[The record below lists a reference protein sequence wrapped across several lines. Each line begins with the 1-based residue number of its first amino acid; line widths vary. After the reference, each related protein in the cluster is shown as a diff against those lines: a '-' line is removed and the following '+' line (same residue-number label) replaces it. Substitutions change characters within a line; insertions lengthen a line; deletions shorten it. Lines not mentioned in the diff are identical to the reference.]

1 MKSYKVRKRII
12 SIFLSV
18 LTVFCSLTPC
28 FSALADNSSVI
39 GFYNIQI
46 FYEDGTLVPEFAEDG
61 ESPYIEYMV
70 EGEKKQ
76 FKYSFI
82 DCSLPDNGYVKWTSD
97 TPTVCDVTEDGLVRA
112 FDSSKGA
119 AVRLW
124 LDNEVGTI
132 PLVGGIMKK
141 ALEKVLFNDKVNL
154 DTMDADQIVSLV
166 EDAFGSDSI
175 LAEYIDSYKGQLIDS
190 LRTYLDK
197 VHTVIYCTMYDA
209 DGNFLVQDSFSVVVN
224 KSEEIY
230 ADFIPNGTHITNK
243 QDVPTTVAK
252 GSTLQLSACTTPTRL
267 HMGVIYSVKS
277 SSIFDNGKV
286 VATVDDSGLVSFK
299 NTGTV
304 TILVSPDTE
313 GFINNLLKYI
323 NYIYEL
329 ENTGV
334 IDSGQIADILI
345 KYVGL
350 DMNRNVLAAILD
362 TCFAIADIAGD
373 TADPVQLTAT
383 AVKIIANIILQFT
396 TNDSITFTVVE
407 GVPMTDFKIAGAT
420 AVKEGAQI
428 QLEITDTKPVAAI
441 TNDITWTS
449 SDPSIASVDPVTG
462 TITGRDAGGS
472 LGEYSQQTVTI
483 TATSAANNI
492 SKTYDVTVTG
502 KTGRYLSDVEITT
515 DYASI
520 SIGGDEYCH
529 ATVYPNRVATA
540 DNLYLHWGI
549 AVLNE
554 ETQETE
560 YLWAGDA
567 YQETDEAGNPLTD
580 ENGNP
585 VMNDGSVT
593 DGIGKID
600 STGHYWAV
608 AGGTCTVVCRAETGY
623 YIYDGSFYQISE
635 VMTSKDIDNGQ
646 PVESIS
652 LAATGTTSGG
662 TLTAK
667 DVEINGKIY
676 HYVTVKK
683 TVMDGLAGNG
693 CVVKANIF
701 PEDATNKNVNWYID
715 NSDYA
720 LSDINNE
727 AGTVKVK
734 MKAGVEKATSVNVYC
749 VSQDG
754 DVKSDVLTIAVS
766 RNYAV
771 SNVIDGDEISI
782 INGYT
787 KNATHTLVPN
797 NSSFSGKAYS
807 CYECNWYSSD
817 EDVVQVVSV
826 DNDGNAVLK
835 GVDVGTATLYC
846 VSADGAIT
854 DTATVTVY
862 PDKSR
867 LNEIISLCEKT
878 IIRKTADN
886 AKDYQEYMR
895 KLNYAYYI
903 RDEVAL
909 ASQDS
914 VETYAEELLYIFYK
928 LGGFIGLNSVTILDK
943 NSNKAGEYISV
954 DVETVSYKNTKY
966 DLGYLLNPVGAMYS
980 SIEWSSDSDSVSV
993 DKNGVC
999 KPTSNSACY
1008 ATITVTARD
1017 YMGTAVSDSVVIS
1030 FGKTVATGV
1039 TIEPASVVGGKAGET
1054 RQLEAK
1060 ISPLNAFG
1068 KSTADVKAVTW
1079 YSSDEGVATVD
1090 KNGLV
1095 TFVYGGDCE
1104 ITCVT
1109 KDGGFAGTCAVNV
1122 VTNYDALQEL
1132 VNTYTSLS
1140 LGEENYYPDTYAVY
1154 TAKLN
1159 EAKALIAAQN
1169 STQKEVNQMYS
1180 ELEAAYKGLRKYTYI
1195 QRVELYLDGEATSDF
1210 YQYDL
1215 SLLKEGLSYKNA
1227 KLDLKVRLYPN
1238 NASYSSVKWESSTD
1252 LISIDQ
1258 DGVAKPTENKS
1269 CYGRITCTVTDH
1281 FNHTFSDD
1289 VWVSFSYKPVTKVEV
1304 APTEIKGNAGDT
1316 EQLVKTIYPT
1326 GDSLAH
1332 IGAAE
1337 IKDVYWES
1345 DNESVATVDQN
1356 GLVTFVGAGAT
1367 TIRCVSYDGGFAG
1380 ECRVSTNGD
1389 RSVLR
1394 TVISQYENVNYMDY
1408 TYNYGMAFKAA
1419 YEEAQVALYDET
1431 YTQEQIDAAADKLAA
1446 AGAALAGNEFVVAQ
1460 TINLSY
1466 DNQTQNAVFEY
1477 KSKGTGT
1484 LAADATAHS
1493 YKGTS
1498 PTYNSR
1504 TVLTASMPADAAS
1517 NYTSITWAVNE
1528 KSDNTEIS
1536 TNGSTITINAAK
1548 ASQSAKTTLTVTATD
1563 TYGRT
1568 VSRTVRVVVARYI
1581 VTGVALDKTSV
1592 SQYANAGS
1600 FQLSATVSPSDAK
1613 VQEVLWSSSDES
1625 VATVDSSG
1633 VVTPKNTG
1641 SCVITAESYDGAIK
1655 ATCTVT
1661 LTTDYTKLASRYAE
1675 LKDFYDANKDTQ
1687 KYTNASMA
1695 VLNQALVQ
1703 ANTIINESTAK
1714 QADVDLMV
1722 AKLNEAYNGLVLF
1735 VPVSSVLIS
1744 PVAADNLSVVNEG
1757 FIRYSATSLNNVTV
1771 QLNAFVL
1778 PSDSTPVSLTWS
1790 SSKESEGITVDENG
1804 FVTKTGASADYA
1816 IITATATD
1824 ELGNTA
1830 TGSVCV
1836 SFVRT
1841 PVQSVSFENEIVYG
1855 APTTTKTI
1863 SATVA
1868 GSTSLIKPSIADCLY
1883 YSANPE
1889 IATVDELTG
1898 VVTFVATG
1906 ETVITAK
1913 SADGGHSAT
1922 IRVVTTNDTTALAA
1936 AIEDYSTVVYT
1947 DYAYDYGTA
1956 FKAAY
1961 DNAVTVCN
1969 DYTASQA
1976 VIDDALT
1983 QLQTAYNSLS
1993 GHPFISPGDVQIQLS
2008 DSTVVQNGGTYVKN
2022 ANNQLVLQGVYAA
2035 GAMIKSAVFTYENA
2049 INLTAQALDGK
2060 LLLTKNNTEA
2070 SASID
2075 VTYTVTDDYDRET
2088 VVTASIRV
2096 IDDKTPITSFKF
2108 VYNGAE
2114 VDESTGVTYTAATL
2128 YNKSIQLGIN
2138 TYPENAENYT
2148 SIKWES
2154 SNSKITVDSTGLVKI
2169 NGAAT
2174 SSNYTATIK
2183 CTITLSDGSTIS
2195 NSIPVT
2201 FKRG

>member
-1 MKSYKVRKRII
+1 MKSQKTRKRII

-28 FSALADNSSVI
+28 FSAFAENSGVI
-39 GFYNIQI
+39 GIYTVEI

-70 EGEKKQ
+70 EGDKKQ
-76 FKYSFI
+76 FQYSFI

-132 PLVGGIMKK
+132 PLVGGLMKK

-175 LAEYIDSYKGQLIDS
+175 LAQYIDSYKGELIDS
-190 LRTYLDK
+190 LRQYLDK
-197 VHTVIYCTMYDA
+197 VHTIIYCTMYDA
-209 DGNFLVQDSFSVVVN
+209 DGTVLDQDSFSVVVN

-252 GSTLQLSACTTPTRL
+252 GSKVQLSACTTPTRL

-286 VATVDDSGLVSFK
+286 VATVDDSGLVTFK

-329 ENTGV
+329 QNTGT
-334 IDSGQIADILI
+334 IDSGQVADILI

-549 AVLNE
+549 AVWNE

-715 NSDYA
+715 NSDYKLA
-720 LSDINNE
+720 NIDNA
-727 AGTVKVK
+727 AGTVEVK

-754 DVKSDVLTIAVS
+754 DIKSEVLTIAVS

-797 NSSFSGKAYS
+797 NSAFSGKAYS

-817 EDVVQVVSV
+817 EDVVQVVGV

-928 LGGFIGLNSVTILDK
+928 LGGFIGLNSVTILDQ

-999 KPTSNSACY
+999 KPTSNSECY

-1060 ISPLNAFG
+1060 ISPLNVFG
-1068 KSTADVKAVTW
+1068 NSTADVKAVTW

-1090 KNGLV
+1090 ENGLV

-1109 KDGGFAGTCAVNV
+1109 KDGGFVGTCAVNV

-1180 ELEAAYKGLRKYTYI
+1180 ELEAAYKGLKKYTYI

-1227 KLDLKVRLYPN
+1227 ELDLKVRLYPN
-1238 NASYSSVKWESSTD
+1238 SASYSSVKWESSTD
-1252 LISIDQ
+1252 LISISQ
-1258 DGVAKPTENKS
+1258 DGIAKPTENKS

-1289 VWVSFSYKPVTKVEV
+1289 VWVSFSYKPVTQVEV
-1304 APTEIKGNAGDT
+1304 SPTAIAGNAGDT
-1316 EQLVKTIYPT
+1316 TQLVKTIYPT
-1326 GDSLAH
+1326 GDSLLH

-1337 IKDVYWES
+1337 ITDVYWES

-1389 RSVLR
+1389 RSVLK
-1394 TVISQYENVNYMDY
+1394 TVIAQYENVNYMDY

-1419 YEEAQVALYDET
+1419 YEEAQVALYDDT

-1446 AGAALAGNEFVVAQ
+1446 AGAALAGNEFVIAQ

-1484 LAADATAHS
+1484 LSADASAHS
-1493 YKGTS
+1493 YQGTS
-1498 PTYNSR
+1498 TTYNSR
-1504 TVLTASMPADAAS
+1504 TVLTASLPADAAS
-1517 NYTSITWAVNE
+1517 NYTSIVWTVNE
-1528 KSDNTEIS
+1528 KSDNTEASI
-1536 TNGSTITINAAK
+1536 NGSKITINASK
-1548 ASQSAKTTLTVTATD
+1548 ASQSAKTLLTVTATD

-1568 VSRTVRVVVARYI
+1568 VSRTIRVVVARYI
-1581 VTGVALDKTSV
+1581 VTGVSLDKTSV
-1592 SQYANAGS
+1592 TQYANAGS
-1600 FQLSATVSPSDAK
+1600 FRLSATVTPSDAK
-1613 VQEVLWSSSDES
+1613 VQEVLWYSSDES

-1633 VVTPKNTG
+1633 LVTPKNTG

-1655 ATCTVT
+1655 ATCSVT

-1687 KYTNASMA
+1687 KYTQASMDI
-1695 VLNQALVQ
+1695 LNQALVQ

-1722 AKLNEAYNGLVLF
+1722 SKLNEAYNGLVLF
-1735 VPVSSVLIS
+1735 VPVSSVSIS
-1744 PVAADNLSVVNEG
+1744 PVAADNLSTVNDG
-1757 FIRYSATSLNNVTV
+1757 FIRYSATALNNATI
-1771 QLNAFVL
+1771 QLSAQVL
-1778 PSDSTPVSLTWS
+1778 PSNSTPVSFTWS
-1790 SSKESEGITVDENG
+1790 STKQNEGISVDENG

-1830 TGSVCV
+1830 TGRVCV

-1841 PVQSVSFENEIVYG
+1841 PVKSVSFENEIVYG

-1863 SATVA
+1863 KAKVA
-1868 GSTSLIKPSIADCLY
+1868 GSTSLAQPSLSDCLY
-1883 YSANPE
+1883 SSANPE
-1889 IATVDELTG
+1889 IATVDEITG
-1898 VVTFVATG
+1898 VVTFVSTG

-1922 IRVVTTNDTTALAA
+1922 IRVITTNDTTALAA
-1936 AIEDYSTVVYT
+1936 AIEEYSTVVYT

-1956 FKAAY
+1956 FKTAY
-1961 DNAVTVCN
+1961 DNAVAVCD

-1976 VIDDALT
+1976 IIDNALT
-1983 QLQTAYNSLS
+1983 QLQTAYNNLS
-1993 GHPFISPGDVQIQLS
+1993 GHPFIAPGEVQIQLS
-2008 DSTVVQNGGTYVKN
+2008 DSTVVQDGGIYVKN
-2022 ANNQLVLQGVYAA
+2022 ANNQLVLQGVYAT

-2049 INLTAQALDGK
+2049 TNLTAQVVDGK

-2070 SASID
+2070 TASID

-2088 VVTASIRV
+2088 VVTASIKV

-2108 VYNGAE
+2108 VYNGEE
-2114 VDESTGVTYTAATL
+2114 VEAVNYTAPTL
-2128 YNKSIQLGIN
+2128 YGKSVQLGIN

-2148 SIKWES
+2148 SIAWGS

-2169 NGAAT
+2169 SGAAT
-2174 SSNYTATIK
+2174 SSNYTATIT
-2183 CTITLSDGSTIS
+2183 CTITLADGSTIR

-2201 FKRG
+2201 FTRG

>member
-1 MKSYKVRKRII
+1 MKSQKTRKRII

-28 FSALADNSSVI
+28 FSAFAENSGVI
-39 GFYNIQI
+39 GFYTVEI

-70 EGEKKQ
+70 EGDKKQ
-76 FKYSFI
+76 FQYRFI

-132 PLVGGIMKK
+132 PLVGGLMKK

-175 LAEYIDSYKGQLIDS
+175 LAQYIDSYKGELIDS
-190 LRTYLDK
+190 LRQYLDK

-209 DGNFLVQDSFSVVVN
+209 DGTVLDQDSFSVVVN

-252 GSTLQLSACTTPTRL
+252 GSKVQLSACTTPTRL

-286 VATVDDSGLVSFK
+286 VATVDDSGLVTFK

-329 ENTGV
+329 QNTGT
-334 IDSGQIADILI
+334 IDSGQVADILI

-362 TCFAIADIAGD
+362 TCFAIADIVGD

-567 YQETDEAGNPLTD
+567 YQETDEEGNLLTD

-635 VMTSKDIDNGQ
+635 VMTSKDVDNGQ

-662 TLTAK
+662 TLTAT
-667 DVEINGKIY
+667 DVEINGQIY

-683 TVMDGLAGNG
+683 TVIDGLAGNG

-715 NSDYA
+715 NSDYKLA
-720 LSDINNE
+720 NIDNA
-727 AGTVKVK
+727 AGTVEVK

-754 DVKSDVLTIAVS
+754 DIKSEVLTIAVS

-797 NSSFSGKAYS
+797 NSAFSGKAYS

-817 EDVVQVVSV
+817 EDVVQVVGV

-914 VETYAEELLYIFYK
+914 VETYADELLYIFYK

-943 NSNKAGEYISV
+943 SSNKAGEYISV

-999 KPTSNSACY
+999 KPTSNSECY

-1090 KNGLV
+1090 ENGLV

-1109 KDGGFAGTCAVNV
+1109 KDGGFVGTCAVNV

-1140 LGEENYYPDTYAVY
+1140 LGEENYYPDTYAAY

-1180 ELEAAYKGLRKYTYI
+1180 ELEAAYKGLKKYTYI

-1227 KLDLKVRLYPN
+1227 ELDLKVRLYPN
-1238 NASYSSVKWESSTD
+1238 SASYSSVKWESSTD
-1252 LISIDQ
+1252 LISISQ
-1258 DGVAKPTENKS
+1258 DGIAKPTENKS

-1289 VWVSFSYKPVTKVEV
+1289 VWVSFSYKPVTQVEV
-1304 APTEIKGNAGDT
+1304 SPTAIAGNAGDT
-1316 EQLVKTIYPT
+1316 TQLVKTIYPT
-1326 GDSLAH
+1326 GDSLLH

-1337 IKDVYWES
+1337 ITDVYWES

-1367 TIRCVSYDGGFAG
+1367 IIRCVSYDGGFAG

-1389 RSVLR
+1389 RSVLK
-1394 TVISQYENVNYMDY
+1394 TVIAQYENVNYMDY

-1419 YEEAQVALYDET
+1419 YEEAQVALYDDT

-1446 AGAALAGNEFVVAQ
+1446 AGAALAGNEFVIAQ

-1484 LAADATAHS
+1484 LAADASAHS
-1493 YKGTS
+1493 YQGTS
-1498 PTYNSR
+1498 TTYNSR
-1504 TVLTASMPADAAS
+1504 TVLTASLPADAAS
-1517 NYTSITWAVNE
+1517 NYTSIVWTVNE
-1528 KSDNTEIS
+1528 KSDNTEASI
-1536 TNGSTITINAAK
+1536 NGSKITINASK
-1548 ASQSAKTTLTVTATD
+1548 ASQSAKTLLTVTATD

-1568 VSRTVRVVVARYI
+1568 VSRTIRVVVARYI
-1581 VTGVALDKTSV
+1581 VTGVSLDKTSV
-1592 SQYANAGS
+1592 TQYANAGS
-1600 FQLSATVSPSDAK
+1600 FRLSATVTPSDAK
-1613 VQEVLWSSSDES
+1613 VQEVLWYSSDES

-1633 VVTPKNTG
+1633 LVTPKNSG
-1641 SCVITAESYDGAIK
+1641 SCVITAESYDGAKK
-1655 ATCTVT
+1655 ATCSVT

-1687 KYTNASMA
+1687 KYTQASMDI
-1695 VLNQALVQ
+1695 LNQALVQ

-1722 AKLNEAYNGLVLF
+1722 SKLNEAYDGLVLF
-1735 VPVSSVLIS
+1735 VPVSSVSIS
-1744 PVAADNLSVVNEG
+1744 PVAADNLSTVNDG
-1757 FIRYSATSLNNVTV
+1757 FIRYSATALNNVTI
-1771 QLNAFVL
+1771 QLSAQVL
-1778 PSDSTPVSLTWS
+1778 PSNSTPVSFTWS
-1790 SSKESEGITVDENG
+1790 STKQNEGISVDENG

-1830 TGSVCV
+1830 TGRVCV

-1841 PVQSVSFENEIVYG
+1841 PVKSVSFENEIVYG

-1863 SATVA
+1863 KAKVA
-1868 GSTSLIKPSIADCLY
+1868 GSTVLAQPSLSDCLY
-1883 YSANPE
+1883 SSANPE
-1889 IATVDELTG
+1889 IATVDEITG
-1898 VVTFVATG
+1898 VVTFVSTG

-1936 AIEDYSTVVYT
+1936 AIEEYSTVVYT

-1956 FKAAY
+1956 FKTAY
-1961 DNAVTVCN
+1961 DNAVAVCD
-1969 DYTASQA
+1969 DYTASQD
-1976 VIDDALT
+1976 VIDNALT
-1983 QLQTAYNSLS
+1983 QLQTAYNNLS
-1993 GHPFISPGDVQIQLS
+1993 GHPFIAPGEVQIQLS
-2008 DSTVVQNGGTYVKN
+2008 DSTVVQDGGIYVKN
-2022 ANNQLVLQGVYAA
+2022 ANNQLVLQGVYAT

-2049 INLTAQALDGK
+2049 INLTAQVVDGK

-2070 SASID
+2070 TASID

-2088 VVTASIRV
+2088 VVTASIKV

-2108 VYNGAE
+2108 VYNGEE
-2114 VDESTGVTYTAATL
+2114 VEAVNYTASTL
-2128 YNKSIQLGIN
+2128 YGKSVQLGIN

-2148 SIKWES
+2148 SIAWGS

-2169 NGAAT
+2169 SGAAT
-2174 SSNYTATIK
+2174 SSNYTATIT
-2183 CTITLSDGSTIS
+2183 CTITLADGSTIS

>member
-1 MKSYKVRKRII
+1 MKSQKTRKRII

-28 FSALADNSSVI
+28 FSAFAGDGGVI
-39 GFYNIQI
+39 GIYTVEI

-70 EGEKKQ
+70 EGDKKQ
-76 FKYSFI
+76 FQYSFI

-132 PLVGGIMKK
+132 PLVGGLMKK

-175 LAEYIDSYKGQLIDS
+175 LAQYIDSYKGELIDS
-190 LRTYLDK
+190 LRQYLDK
-197 VHTVIYCTMYDA
+197 VHTIIYCTMYDA
-209 DGNFLVQDSFSVVVN
+209 DGTVLDQDSFSVVVN

-252 GSTLQLSACTTPTRL
+252 GSKVQLSACTTPTRL

-286 VATVDDSGLVSFK
+286 VATVDDSGLVTFK

-329 ENTGV
+329 QNTGT
-334 IDSGQIADILI
+334 IDSGQVADILI

-549 AVLNE
+549 AVWNE

-635 VMTSKDIDNGQ
+635 VTTSKDVDNGQ

-715 NSDYA
+715 NSDYKLA
-720 LSDINNE
+720 NIDNA
-727 AGTVKVK
+727 AGTVEVK

-754 DVKSDVLTIAVS
+754 DIKSEVLTIAVS

-797 NSSFSGKAYS
+797 NSAFSGKAYS

-878 IIRKTADN
+878 VIRKTADN

-928 LGGFIGLNSVTILDK
+928 LGGFIGLNSVTILDQ

-980 SIEWSSDSDSVSV
+980 SIKWESDSDSVSV

-999 KPTSNSACY
+999 KPTSNSSCY
-1008 ATITVTARD
+1008 ATITVTATD

-1060 ISPLNAFG
+1060 ISPLNVFG
-1068 KSTADVKAVTW
+1068 NSTADVKAVTW

-1090 KNGLV
+1090 ENGLV

-1109 KDGGFAGTCAVNV
+1109 KDGGFVGTCAVNV

-1140 LGEENYYPDTYAVY
+1140 LGEENYYPDTYAAY

-1227 KLDLKVRLYPN
+1227 ELDLKVRLYPN
-1238 NASYSSVKWESSTD
+1238 SASYSSVKWESSTD
-1252 LISIDQ
+1252 LISISQ

-1289 VWVSFSYKPVTKVEV
+1289 VWVSFSYKPVTQVEV
-1304 APTEIKGNAGDT
+1304 SPTAIAGNAGDT
-1316 EQLVKTIYPT
+1316 TQLVKTIYPT
-1326 GDSLAH
+1326 GDSLLH

-1337 IKDVYWES
+1337 ITDVYWES

-1367 TIRCVSYDGGFAG
+1367 IIRCVSYDGGFAG

-1389 RSVLR
+1389 RSVLK
-1394 TVISQYENVNYMDY
+1394 TVIAQYENVNYMDY

-1419 YEEAQVALYDET
+1419 YEEAQVALYDDT

-1446 AGAALAGNEFVVAQ
+1446 AGAALAGNEFVIAQ

-1466 DNQTQNAVFEY
+1466 ENQTQNALFEY
-1477 KSKGTGT
+1477 KTKGDPGT
-1484 LAADATAHS
+1484 LAADASAHS
-1493 YKGTS
+1493 YQGTS
-1498 PTYNSR
+1498 TTYNSR
-1504 TVLTASMPADAAS
+1504 TILTASLPADAAS
-1517 NYTSITWAVNE
+1517 NYTSIVWTVNE
-1528 KSDNTEIS
+1528 KSDNTEASI
-1536 TNGSTITINAAK
+1536 NGSKITINASK
-1548 ASQSAKTTLTVTATD
+1548 ASQSAKTLLTVTATD

-1568 VSRTVRVVVARYI
+1568 VSRTIRVVVARYI
-1581 VTGVALDKTSV
+1581 VTGVSLDKTSV
-1592 SQYANAGS
+1592 TQYANAGS
-1600 FQLSATVSPSDAK
+1600 FRLSATVTPSDAK
-1613 VQEVLWSSSDES
+1613 VQEVLWYSSDES

-1633 VVTPKNTG
+1633 LVTPKNSG
-1641 SCVITAESYDGAIK
+1641 SCVITAESYDGAKK
-1655 ATCTVT
+1655 ATCSVT
-1661 LTTDYTKLASRYAE
+1661 LTADYTKLASRYAE

-1687 KYTNASMA
+1687 KYTQASMDI
-1695 VLNQALVQ
+1695 LNQALVQ

-1722 AKLNEAYNGLVLF
+1722 SKLNEAYNGLVLF
-1735 VPVSSVLIS
+1735 VPVSSVSIS
-1744 PVAADNLSVVNEG
+1744 PVAADNLSTVNDG
-1757 FIRYSATSLNNVTV
+1757 FIRYSATALNNVTI
-1771 QLNAFVL
+1771 QLSAQVL
-1778 PSDSTPVSLTWS
+1778 PSNSTPVSFTWS
-1790 SSKESEGITVDENG
+1790 STKQNEGISVDENG

-1830 TGSVCV
+1830 TGRVCV

-1841 PVQSVSFENEIVYG
+1841 PVKSVSFENEIVYG

-1863 SATVA
+1863 KAKVA
-1868 GSTSLIKPSIADCLY
+1868 GSTVLAQPSLSDCLY
-1883 YSANPE
+1883 SSANPE
-1889 IATVDELTG
+1889 IATVDEITG
-1898 VVTFVATG
+1898 VVTFVSTG

-1922 IRVVTTNDTTALAA
+1922 IRVITTNDTTALAA
-1936 AIEDYSTVVYT
+1936 AIEEYSTVVYT

-1956 FKAAY
+1956 FKTAY
-1961 DNAVTVCN
+1961 DNAVAVCD
-1969 DYTASQA
+1969 DYTASQS
-1976 VIDDALT
+1976 VIDNALT
-1983 QLQTAYNSLS
+1983 QLQTAYNNLS
-1993 GHPFISPGDVQIQLS
+1993 GHPFITPGEVQIQLS
-2008 DSTVVQNGGTYVKN
+2008 DSTVVQDGGIYVKN
-2022 ANNQLVLQGVYAA
+2022 ANNQLVLQGVYAT

-2049 INLTAQALDGK
+2049 TNLTAQVVDGK

-2070 SASID
+2070 TASID

-2088 VVTASIRV
+2088 VVTASIKV

-2108 VYNGAE
+2108 VYNGEE
-2114 VDESTGVTYTAATL
+2114 VEAVNYTAPTL
-2128 YNKSIQLGIN
+2128 YGKSVQLGIN

-2148 SIKWES
+2148 SIAWGS

-2169 NGAAT
+2169 SGAAT
-2174 SSNYTATIK
+2174 SSNYTATIT
-2183 CTITLSDGSTIS
+2183 CTITLADGSTIS

-2201 FKRG
+2201 FTRG

>member
-1 MKSYKVRKRII
+1 MKSQKTRKRII

-28 FSALADNSSVI
+28 FSAFAGDGGVI
-39 GFYNIQI
+39 GFYTVEI

-70 EGEKKQ
+70 EGDKKQ

-132 PLVGGIMKK
+132 PLVGGLMKK

-175 LAEYIDSYKGQLIDS
+175 LAQYIDSYKGELIDS
-190 LRTYLDK
+190 LRQYLDK
-197 VHTVIYCTMYDA
+197 VHTIIYCTMYDA
-209 DGNFLVQDSFSVVVN
+209 DGTVLDQDSFSVVVN

-252 GSTLQLSACTTPTRL
+252 GSKVQLSACTTPTRL

-286 VATVDDSGLVSFK
+286 VATVDDSGLVTFK

-329 ENTGV
+329 QNTGT
-334 IDSGQIADILI
+334 IDSGQVADILI

-515 DYASI
+515 DYEMI
-520 SIGGDEYCH
+520 NIGGDEYCH

-549 AVLNE
+549 AVWNE

-567 YQETDEAGNPLTD
+567 YQETDEEGNLLTD
-580 ENGNP
+580 ENGEP

-635 VMTSKDIDNGQ
+635 VMTSKDVDNGQ

-662 TLTAK
+662 TLTAT
-667 DVEINGKIY
+667 DVEINGQIY

-715 NSDYA
+715 NSDYKLA
-720 LSDINNE
+720 NIDNA
-727 AGTVKVK
+727 AGTVEVK

-754 DVKSDVLTIAVS
+754 DIKSDVLTIAVS

-797 NSSFSGKAYS
+797 NSAFSGKAYS

-826 DNDGNAVLK
+826 DDDGNAVLK

-878 IIRKTADN
+878 VIRKTADN

-928 LGGFIGLNSVTILDK
+928 LGGFIGLNSVTILDQ

-980 SIEWSSDSDSVSV
+980 SFEWSSDSDSVSV

-999 KPTSNSACY
+999 KPTSNSECY

-1090 KNGLV
+1090 ENGLV

-1109 KDGGFAGTCAVNV
+1109 KDGGFVGTCAVNV

-1180 ELEAAYKGLRKYTYI
+1180 ELEAAYKGLKKYTYI

-1227 KLDLKVRLYPN
+1227 ELDLKVRLYPN
-1238 NASYSSVKWESSTD
+1238 SASYSSVKWESSTD
-1252 LISIDQ
+1252 LISISQ
-1258 DGVAKPTENKS
+1258 DGIAKPTENKS

-1289 VWVSFSYKPVTKVEV
+1289 VWVSFSYKPVTQVEV
-1304 APTEIKGNAGDT
+1304 SPTAIAGNAGDT
-1316 EQLVKTIYPT
+1316 TQLVKTIYPT
-1326 GDSLAH
+1326 GDSLLH

-1337 IKDVYWES
+1337 ITDVYWES

-1367 TIRCVSYDGGFAG
+1367 IIRCVSYDGGFAG

-1389 RSVLR
+1389 RSVLK
-1394 TVISQYENVNYMDY
+1394 TVIAQYENVNYMDY

-1419 YEEAQVALYDET
+1419 YEEAQVALYDDT

-1446 AGAALAGNEFVVAQ
+1446 AGAALAGNEFVIAQ

-1466 DNQTQNAVFEY
+1466 ENQTQNALFEY

-1484 LAADATAHS
+1484 LSADASAHS
-1493 YKGTS
+1493 YQGTS
-1498 PTYNSR
+1498 STYNSR
-1504 TVLTASMPADAAS
+1504 TILTASLPADAAS
-1517 NYTSITWAVNE
+1517 NYTSIVWTVNE
-1528 KSDNTEIS
+1528 KSDNTEASID
-1536 TNGSTITINAAK
+1536 GSKITINAAK
-1548 ASQSAKTTLTVTATD
+1548 ASQSAKTLLTVTATD

-1568 VSRTVRVVVARYI
+1568 VSRTIRVVVARYI
-1581 VTGVALDKTSV
+1581 VTGVSLDKTSV
-1592 SQYANAGS
+1592 TQYANAGS
-1600 FQLSATVSPSDAK
+1600 FQLSATVTPSDAK
-1613 VQEVLWSSSDES
+1613 VQEVLWYSSDES

-1633 VVTPKNTG
+1633 LVTPKNSG
-1641 SCVITAESYDGAIK
+1641 SCVITAESYDGAKK
-1655 ATCTVT
+1655 ATCSVT
-1661 LTTDYTKLASRYAE
+1661 LTADYTKLASRYAE

-1687 KYTNASMA
+1687 KYTQASMDI
-1695 VLNQALVQ
+1695 LNQALVQ

-1714 QADVDLMV
+1714 QADVDLMIS
-1722 AKLNEAYNGLVLF
+1722 KLNEAYNGLVLF
-1735 VPVSSVLIS
+1735 VPVSSVSIS
-1744 PVAADNLSVVNEG
+1744 PVAADNLSTVNDG
-1757 FIRYSATSLNNVTV
+1757 FIRYSATALNNVTI
-1771 QLNAFVL
+1771 QLSAQVL
-1778 PSDSTPVSLTWS
+1778 PSNSTPVSFTWDS
-1790 SSKESEGITVDENG
+1790 TKQNEGISVDENG

-1830 TGSVCV
+1830 TGRVCV

-1841 PVQSVSFENEIVYG
+1841 PVKSVSFENEIVYG

-1863 SATVA
+1863 KAKVA
-1868 GSTSLIKPSIADCLY
+1868 GSTVLAQPSLSDCLY
-1883 YSANPE
+1883 SSANPE
-1889 IATVDELTG
+1889 IATVDEITG
-1898 VVTFVATG
+1898 VVTFVSTG

-1922 IRVVTTNDTTALAA
+1922 IRVITTNDTTALAA
-1936 AIEDYSTVVYT
+1936 AIEEYSTVVYT

-1956 FKAAY
+1956 FKTAY
-1961 DNAVTVCN
+1961 DNAVAVCD

-1976 VIDDALT
+1976 VIDNALT
-1983 QLQTAYNSLS
+1983 QLQTAYNNLS
-1993 GHPFISPGDVQIQLS
+1993 GHPFITPGEVQIQLS
-2008 DSTVVQNGGTYVKN
+2008 DSTVVQNGGIYVKN
-2022 ANNQLVLQGVYAA
+2022 ANNQLVLQGVYAT

-2049 INLTAQALDGK
+2049 TNLTAQVVDGK

-2070 SASID
+2070 TASID

-2088 VVTASIRV
+2088 VVTASIKV

-2108 VYNGAE
+2108 VYNGEE
-2114 VDESTGVTYTAATL
+2114 VEAVNYTASTL
-2128 YNKSIQLGIN
+2128 YGKSVQLGIN

-2148 SIKWES
+2148 SIAWGS

-2169 NGAAT
+2169 SGAAT
-2174 SSNYTATIK
+2174 SSNYTATIT
-2183 CTITLSDGSTIS
+2183 CTITLADGSTIR

-2201 FKRG
+2201 FTRG

>member
-1 MKSYKVRKRII
+1 MKSQKTRKRII

-28 FSALADNSSVI
+28 FSAFAGDGGVI
-39 GFYNIQI
+39 GFYTVEI

-70 EGEKKQ
+70 EGDKKQ
-76 FKYSFI
+76 FQYSFI

-132 PLVGGIMKK
+132 PLVGGLMKK
-141 ALEKVLFNDKVNL
+141 ALEKVLFNDKINL
-154 DTMDADQIVSLV
+154 DTMDTDQIISLV

-175 LAEYIDSYKGQLIDS
+175 LAQYIDSYKGELIDS
-190 LRTYLDK
+190 LRQYLDK
-197 VHTVIYCTMYDA
+197 VHTIIYCTMYDA
-209 DGNFLVQDSFSVVVN
+209 DGTVLDQDSFSVVVN

-252 GSTLQLSACTTPTRL
+252 GSKVQLSACTTPTRL

-329 ENTGV
+329 QNTGT
-334 IDSGQIADILI
+334 IDSGQVADILI

-362 TCFAIADIAGD
+362 TCFAVADIVGD

-567 YQETDEAGNPLTD
+567 YQETDEEGNLLTD

-635 VMTSKDIDNGQ
+635 VMTSKDVDNGQ

-662 TLTAK
+662 TLTAT
-667 DVEINGKIY
+667 DVEINGQIY

-683 TVMDGLAGNG
+683 TVIDGLAGNG

-715 NSDYA
+715 NSDYKLA
-720 LSDINNE
+720 NIDNA
-727 AGTVKVK
+727 AGTVEVK

-754 DVKSDVLTIAVS
+754 DIKSEVLTIAVS

-797 NSSFSGKAYS
+797 NSAFSGKAYS

-817 EDVVQVVSV
+817 EDVVQVVGV

-914 VETYAEELLYIFYK
+914 VETYADELLYIFYK

-943 NSNKAGEYISV
+943 SSNKAGEYISV

-999 KPTSNSACY
+999 KPTSNSECY

-1090 KNGLV
+1090 ENGLV

-1109 KDGGFAGTCAVNV
+1109 KDGGFVGTCAVNV

-1140 LGEENYYPDTYAVY
+1140 LGEENYYPDTYAAY

-1180 ELEAAYKGLRKYTYI
+1180 ELEAAYKGLKKYTYI

-1227 KLDLKVRLYPN
+1227 ELDLKVRLYPN
-1238 NASYSSVKWESSTD
+1238 SASYSSVKWESSTD
-1252 LISIDQ
+1252 LISISQ
-1258 DGVAKPTENKS
+1258 DGIAKPTENKS

-1304 APTEIKGNAGDT
+1304 APTELKGNAGDT

-1477 KSKGTGT
+1477 KSKDQGT

-1517 NYTSITWAVNE
+1517 NYTSISWAVNE

-1536 TNGSTITINAAK
+1536 TDGSTITINAAK

-1641 SCVITAESYDGAIK
+1641 SCIITAESYDGAIK

-1687 KYTNASMA
+1687 KYTNASMV

-1744 PVAADNLSVVNEG
+1744 PVAADNLSKVNEG

-1790 SSKESEGITVDENG
+1790 SSKESEGITVDDNG

-1830 TGSVCV
+1830 TGSVCI

-1868 GSTSLIKPSIADCLY
+1868 GSTSFIQPSIADCLY

-1969 DYTASQA
+1969 DYTASQE

-1993 GHPFISPGDVQIQLS
+1993 GHPFIAPGDVQIQLS

-2022 ANNQLVLQGVYAA
+2022 ANNQLVLQGVYAT

-2049 INLTAQALDGK
+2049 INLTAQVLDGK

-2154 SNSKITVDSTGLVKI
+2154 SNSKITVDSGLVKI
-2169 NGAAT
+2169 SGAAT

>member
-1 MKSYKVRKRII
+1 MKSQKTRKRII

-28 FSALADNSSVI
+28 FSAFAGDGGVI
-39 GFYNIQI
+39 GFYTVEI

-70 EGEKKQ
+70 EGDKKQ

-132 PLVGGIMKK
+132 PLVGGLMKK

-175 LAEYIDSYKGQLIDS
+175 LAQYIDSYKGELIDS
-190 LRTYLDK
+190 LRQYLDK

-209 DGNFLVQDSFSVVVN
+209 DGTVLDQDSFSVVVN

-252 GSTLQLSACTTPTRL
+252 GSKVQLSACTTPTRL

-286 VATVDDSGLVSFK
+286 VATVDDSGLVTFK

-329 ENTGV
+329 QNTGT
-334 IDSGQIADILI
+334 IDSGQVADILI

-362 TCFAIADIAGD
+362 TCFAIADIVGD

-549 AVLNE
+549 AVWNE

-567 YQETDEAGNPLTD
+567 YQETDEEGNLLTD
-580 ENGNP
+580 ENGEP

-635 VMTSKDIDNGQ
+635 VMTSKDVDNGQ

-662 TLTAK
+662 TLTAT
-667 DVEINGKIY
+667 DVEINGQIY

-683 TVMDGLAGNG
+683 TVIDGLAGNG

-715 NSDYA
+715 NSDYKLA
-720 LSDINNE
+720 NIDNA
-727 AGTVKVK
+727 AGTVEVK

-754 DVKSDVLTIAVS
+754 DIKSEVLTIAVS

-797 NSSFSGKAYS
+797 NSAFSGKAYS

-817 EDVVQVVSV
+817 EDVVQVVGV
-826 DNDGNAVLK
+826 DDDGNAVLK

-914 VETYAEELLYIFYK
+914 VETYADELLYIFYK

-943 NSNKAGEYISV
+943 SSNKAGEYISV

-1109 KDGGFAGTCAVNV
+1109 KDGGFVGTCAVNV

-1238 NASYSSVKWESSTD
+1238 NASYSAVKWESSTD

-1304 APTEIKGNAGDT
+1304 APTELKGNAGDT

-1477 KSKGTGT
+1477 KSKDQGT
-1484 LAADATAHS
+1484 LAADATAHR
-1493 YKGTS
+1493 YQGTS
-1498 PTYNSR
+1498 TTYNSR
-1504 TVLTASMPADAAS
+1504 TVLTASLPADAAS

-1600 FQLSATVSPSDAK
+1600 FQITATVTPSDAK

-1735 VPVSSVLIS
+1735 VPVSSVSIS
-1744 PVAADNLSVVNEG
+1744 PVAADNLSIVNEG

-1771 QLNAFVL
+1771 QLNASVL

-1830 TGSVCV
+1830 TGSVCI

-1868 GSTSLIKPSIADCLY
+1868 GSTSFIQPSIADCLY
-1883 YSANPE
+1883 YSANPK

-1969 DYTASQA
+1969 DYTASQE

-1993 GHPFISPGDVQIQLS
+1993 GHPFIAPGEVQIQLS
-2008 DSTVVQNGGTYVKN
+2008 DSTVVQDGGIYVKN
-2022 ANNQLVLQGVYAA
+2022 ANNQLVLQGVYAT

-2049 INLTAQALDGK
+2049 TNLTAQVVDGK

-2088 VVTASIRV
+2088 VVTASIKV

-2108 VYNGAE
+2108 VYNGEE
-2114 VDESTGVTYTAATL
+2114 VEAVNYTASTL
-2128 YNKSIQLGIN
+2128 YGKSVQLGIN

-2148 SIKWES
+2148 SIVWSS
-2154 SNSKITVDSTGLVKI
+2154 SNSKVSVDPATGLVKI
-2169 NGAAT
+2169 SGAAT
-2174 SSNYTATIK
+2174 SSNYTATIT
-2183 CTITLSDGSTIS
+2183 CTITLADGSTIR

>member
-1 MKSYKVRKRII
+1 MKSQKTRKRII

-28 FSALADNSSVI
+28 FSAFAGDGGVI
-39 GFYNIQI
+39 GFYTVEI

-70 EGEKKQ
+70 EGDKKQ

-132 PLVGGIMKK
+132 PLVGGLMKK

-175 LAEYIDSYKGQLIDS
+175 LAQYIDSYKGELIDS
-190 LRTYLDK
+190 LRQYLDK
-197 VHTVIYCTMYDA
+197 VHTIIYCTMYDA
-209 DGNFLVQDSFSVVVN
+209 DGTVLDQDSFSVVVN

-252 GSTLQLSACTTPTRL
+252 GSKVQLSACTTPTRL

-420 AVKEGAQI
+420 AVKEGTQI

-441 TNDITWTS
+441 TDDITWTS

-520 SIGGDEYCH
+520 NIGGDEYCH

-549 AVLNE
+549 AVWNE

-567 YQETDEAGNPLTD
+567 YQETDEEGNLLTD
-580 ENGNP
+580 ENGEP

-635 VMTSKDIDNGQ
+635 VMTSKDVDNGQ

-652 LAATGTTSGG
+652 LAATGTTNGS
-662 TLTAK
+662 TLTTTQTE
-667 DVEINGKIY
+667 VNGETLKYAMVRI
-676 HYVTVKK
+676 KAG
-683 TVMDGLAGNG
+683 DGDITYNNKGAVITATIL
-693 CVVKANIF
+693 
-701 PEDATNKNVNWYID
+701 PEDATNKNLNWYVDNDNFTVTKD
-715 NSDYA
+715 NSNGTA
-720 LSDINNE
+720 KIKLSAGNE
-727 AGTVKVK
+727 VAQ
-734 MKAGVEKATSVNVYC
+734 SVNIYC
-749 VSQDG
+749 VSEDG
-754 DVKSDVLTIAVS
+754 DVKSDVITLCVA
-766 RNYAV
+766 RNYAN
-771 SNVIDGDEISI
+771 SNSIVGDNLSV
-782 INGYT
+782 INGQT
-787 KNATHTLVPN
+787 LSVEHEMNFDGSLSGNNAVCRN
-797 NSSFSGKAYS
+797 A
-807 CYECNWYSSD
+807 NWYSSD
-817 EDVVQVVSV
+817 EDVLQVVSI
-826 DNDGNAVLK
+826 DTSTGNAVVK
-835 GVDVGTATLYC
+835 GVDVGTVTLTC
-846 VSADGAIT
+846 VSTDGGIK
-854 DTATVTVY
+854 DEVTVTVY

-928 LGGFIGLNSVTILDK
+928 LGGFIGLNSVTILDQ

-980 SIEWSSDSDSVSV
+980 SIKWESDSDSVSV

-999 KPTSNSACY
+999 KPTSNSSCY
-1008 ATITVTARD
+1008 ATITVTATD

-1039 TIEPASVVGGKAGET
+1039 TIEPASVVGARAQT
-1054 RQLEAK
+1054 TLQLEAK
-1060 ISPLNAFG
+1060 ISPLNVFG
-1068 KSTADVKAVTW
+1068 NSTADVQAVTW
-1079 YSSDEGVATVD
+1079 YSSDESVATVD
-1090 KNGLV
+1090 ENGLV
-1095 TFVYGGDCE
+1095 YFVFGGDCE
-1104 ITCVT
+1104 IYCVT
-1109 KDGGFAGTCAVNV
+1109 KDGGFVGTCTVNV

-1140 LGEENYYPDTYAVY
+1140 LSEENYYPDTYAAY

-1180 ELEAAYKGLRKYTYI
+1180 ELEAAYKGLKKYTYI

-1227 KLDLKVRLYPN
+1227 ELDLKVRLYPN

-1252 LISIDQ
+1252 LISISQ
-1258 DGVAKPTENKS
+1258 DGIAKPTQNKS

-1289 VWVSFSYKPVTKVEV
+1289 VWVSFSYKPVTQVEV
-1304 APTEIKGNAGDT
+1304 SPTAIAGNAGDT
-1316 EQLVKTIYPT
+1316 TQLVKTIYPT
-1326 GDSLAH
+1326 GDSLVH

-1337 IKDVYWES
+1337 ITDVYWES

-1367 TIRCVSYDGGFAG
+1367 IIRCVSYDGGFAG

-1389 RSVLR
+1389 RSVLK
-1394 TVISQYENVNYMDY
+1394 TVIAQYENVNYMDY

-1419 YEEAQVALYDET
+1419 YEEAQVALYDDT

-1446 AGAALAGNEFVVAQ
+1446 AGAALAGNEFVIAQ

-1466 DNQTQNAVFEY
+1466 ENQTQNAVFEY

-1484 LAADATAHS
+1484 LSADASAHS
-1493 YKGTS
+1493 YQGTS
-1498 PTYNSR
+1498 TTYNSR
-1504 TVLTASMPADAAS
+1504 TILTASLPADAAS
-1517 NYTSITWAVNE
+1517 NYTSIVWTVNE
-1528 KSDNTEIS
+1528 KSDNTEASID
-1536 TNGSTITINAAK
+1536 GSKITINAAK
-1548 ASQSAKTTLTVTATD
+1548 ASQSAKTLLTVTATD

-1568 VSRTVRVVVARYI
+1568 VSRTIRVVVARYI
-1581 VTGVALDKTSV
+1581 VTGVSLDKTSV
-1592 SQYANAGS
+1592 TQYANAGS
-1600 FQLSATVSPSDAK
+1600 FRLSATVTPSDAK
-1613 VQEVLWSSSDES
+1613 VQEVLWYSSDER

-1633 VVTPKNTG
+1633 LVTPKNSG
-1641 SCVITAESYDGAIK
+1641 SCVITAESYDGAKK
-1655 ATCTVT
+1655 ATCSVT
-1661 LTTDYTKLASRYAE
+1661 LTTDYTRLASRYAE

-1687 KYTNASMA
+1687 KYTQASMDI
-1695 VLNQALVQ
+1695 LNQALVQ

-1722 AKLNEAYNGLVLF
+1722 SKLNEAYDGLVLF
-1735 VPVSSVLIS
+1735 VPVSSVSIS
-1744 PVAADNLSVVNEG
+1744 PVAADNLSTVNDG
-1757 FIRYSATSLNNVTV
+1757 FIRYSATSLNNVTI
-1771 QLNAFVL
+1771 QLSAQVL
-1778 PSDSTPVSLTWS
+1778 PSNSTPISFTWS
-1790 SSKESEGITVDENG
+1790 STKQNEGISVDENG

-1841 PVQSVSFENEIVYG
+1841 PVKSVSFENEIVYG

-1863 SATVA
+1863 KAKVA
-1868 GSTSLIKPSIADCLY
+1868 GSTSLAQPSLSDCLY
-1883 YSANPE
+1883 SSANPE
-1889 IATVDELTG
+1889 IATVDEITG

-1922 IRVVTTNDTTALAA
+1922 IRVITTNDTTALAA
-1936 AIEDYSTVVYT
+1936 AIEEYSTVVYT

-1956 FKAAY
+1956 FKTAY
-1961 DNAVTVCN
+1961 ENAVAVCD

-1976 VIDDALT
+1976 VIDNALT
-1983 QLQTAYNSLS
+1983 QLQTAYNNLS
-1993 GHPFISPGDVQIQLS
+1993 GHPFITPGEVQIQLS
-2008 DSTVVQNGGTYVKN
+2008 DSTVVQDGGIYVKN
-2022 ANNQLVLQGVYAA
+2022 ANNQLVLQGVYAT

-2049 INLTAQALDGK
+2049 TNLTAQVVDGK

-2070 SASID
+2070 TASID

-2088 VVTASIRV
+2088 VVTASIKV

-2108 VYNGAE
+2108 VYNGEE
-2114 VDESTGVTYTAATL
+2114 VEAVNYTASTL
-2128 YNKSIQLGIN
+2128 YGKSVQLGIN

-2148 SIKWES
+2148 SIVWGS
-2154 SNSKITVDSTGLVKI
+2154 SNSKITVDSTGLVKLS
-2169 NGAAT
+2169 GAAT
-2174 SSNYTATIK
+2174 SSNYTATIT
-2183 CTITLSDGSTIS
+2183 CTITLADGSTIR

-2201 FKRG
+2201 FTRG

>member
-1 MKSYKVRKRII
+1 MKSQKTRKRII

-28 FSALADNSSVI
+28 FSAFAGDGGVI
-39 GFYNIQI
+39 GFYTVEI

-70 EGEKKQ
+70 EGDKKQ

-132 PLVGGIMKK
+132 PLVGGLMKK

-175 LAEYIDSYKGQLIDS
+175 LAQYIDSYKGELIDS
-190 LRTYLDK
+190 LRQYLDK
-197 VHTVIYCTMYDA
+197 VHTIIYCTMYDA
-209 DGNFLVQDSFSVVVN
+209 DGTVLDQDSFSVVVN

-252 GSTLQLSACTTPTRL
+252 GSKVQLSACTTPTRL

-286 VATVDDSGLVSFK
+286 VATVDDSGLVTFK

-329 ENTGV
+329 QNTGT
-334 IDSGQIADILI
+334 IDSGQVADILI

-362 TCFAIADIAGD
+362 TCFAIADIVGD

-549 AVLNE
+549 AVWNE

-667 DVEINGKIY
+667 DVEINGQIY

-715 NSDYA
+715 NSDYKLA
-720 LSDINNE
+720 NIDNA
-727 AGTVKVK
+727 AGTVEVK

-754 DVKSDVLTIAVS
+754 DIKSEVLTIAVS

-797 NSSFSGKAYS
+797 NSAFSGKAYS

-817 EDVVQVVSV
+817 EDVVQVVGV

-914 VETYAEELLYIFYK
+914 VETYADELLYIFYK

-943 NSNKAGEYISV
+943 SSNKAGEYISV

-999 KPTSNSACY
+999 KPTSNSECY

-1090 KNGLV
+1090 ENGLV

-1109 KDGGFAGTCAVNV
+1109 KDGGFVGTCAVNV

-1140 LGEENYYPDTYAVY
+1140 LGEENYYPDTYAAY

-1180 ELEAAYKGLRKYTYI
+1180 ELEAAYKGLKKYTYI

-1227 KLDLKVRLYPN
+1227 ELDLKVRLYPN
-1238 NASYSSVKWESSTD
+1238 SASYSSVKWESSTD
-1252 LISIDQ
+1252 LISISQ
-1258 DGVAKPTENKS
+1258 DGIAKPTENKS

-1289 VWVSFSYKPVTKVEV
+1289 VWVSFSYKPVTQVEV
-1304 APTEIKGNAGDT
+1304 SPTAIAGNAGDT
-1316 EQLVKTIYPT
+1316 TQLVKTIYPT
-1326 GDSLAH
+1326 GDSLLH

-1337 IKDVYWES
+1337 ITDVYWES

-1367 TIRCVSYDGGFAG
+1367 IIRCVSYDGGFAG

-1389 RSVLR
+1389 RSVLK
-1394 TVISQYENVNYMDY
+1394 TVIAQYENVNYMDY

-1419 YEEAQVALYDET
+1419 YEEAQVALYDDT

-1536 TNGSTITINAAK
+1536 TDGSTITINAAK
-1548 ASQSAKTTLTVTATD
+1548 ANQSAKTTLTVTATD

-1735 VPVSSVLIS
+1735 VPVSSVSIS
-1744 PVAADNLSVVNEG
+1744 PVAADNLSIVNEG
-1757 FIRYSATSLNNVTV
+1757 FIRYSATSLNNVTI

-1830 TGSVCV
+1830 SGSVCI

-1868 GSTSLIKPSIADCLY
+1868 GSTSFIQPSIADCLY
-1883 YSANPE
+1883 YSANPK

-2022 ANNQLVLQGVYAA
+2022 ANNQLVLQGVYAT

-2049 INLTAQALDGK
+2049 INLTAQVVDGK

-2154 SNSKITVDSTGLVKI
+2154 SNSKISVDSTGLVKI
-2169 NGAAT
+2169 SGAAT